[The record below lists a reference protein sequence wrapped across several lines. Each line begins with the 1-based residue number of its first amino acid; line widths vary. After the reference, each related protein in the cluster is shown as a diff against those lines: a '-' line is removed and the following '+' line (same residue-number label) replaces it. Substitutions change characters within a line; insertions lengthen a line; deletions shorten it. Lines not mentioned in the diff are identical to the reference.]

1 MRYPLDF
8 MDDFDKTLLFWMER
22 FIRSKL
28 NSLSNANVKD
38 REKLAVVLHRLNKGT
53 GSIENLAECAKDARN
68 AGLSGINTYFK
79 PLEKLY
85 RHLTILGMASM
96 KEIDEETISDFLASE
111 TGGLSDATKKNH
123 RIAMI
128 AFFGFLDKQNE
139 EEDGRAHLFRI
150 ELKNWGGLRGKSGTK
165 LPAYLNEEEM
175 RRFLAQLDEYPFR
188 PALQARNRLLVKMI
202 LFTGVRISEILN
214 LHKKEMALEDGYY
227 LLRIRGKGNKPR
239 VVMLKAELIR
249 GLLAEWLE
257 ASPSCDEG
265 LLFCNGKGKVLT
277 QAYASRIIEQV
288 MMAAG
293 LRKEKN
299 GAHMLRHSFATKLYQ
314 KSHDLVLVQESLG
327 HADINTSRIYTHFDK
342 ERMKDA
348 ADLMEDV

>member
-8 MDDFDKTLLFWMER
+8 RETFDETLLFWMER
-22 FIRSKL
+22 FVRSKL

-38 REKLAVVLHRLNKGT
+38 RQALLRVLHQLNKGT
-53 GSIENLAECAKDARN
+53 GSIDGLAACAREARN
-68 AGLSGINTYFK
+68 AGVTGINTYFK

-85 RHLTILGMASM
+85 HHLSTSTLGLGSM
-96 KEIDEETISDFLASE
+96 KEIDEELISDFLAGE

-123 RIAMI
+123 RMAMI
-128 AFFGFLDKQNE
+128 AFFGYVDKQNE
-139 EEDGRAHLFRI
+139 EEDGRSHVYRI

-165 LPAYLNEEEM
+165 LPAYLNEEEI
-175 RRFLAQLDEYPFR
+175 RRFLKTLDEYPFR
-188 PALQARNRLLVKMI
+188 PALAIRNRLLIKMI

-214 LHKKEMALEDGYY
+214 LHKKDMALEDGYY

-239 VVMLKAELIR
+239 VVMVKGELID
-249 GLLAEWLE
+249 GLLKSWLDDAPCE
-257 ASPSCDEG
+257 EG
-265 LLFCNGKGKVLT
+265 LLFCNGKGKALT

-288 MMAAG
+288 MTGAG

-314 KSHDLVLVQESLG
+314 KSKDLVLVQESLG

-348 ADLMEDV
+348 ADLMDD